1 MTMISESNS
10 TISNTEYRRTINEY
24 NKSEIKRSISNYMGK
39 RVLREYSE
47 LSNKYINS
55 YISVVYNEE
64 TNTLKMSVMNY
75 SNDKMQ
81 SYSFVIDKKYPFAP
95 PAIYYNNKSYR
106 NLLEMPSERFK
117 DNLQKITNKKCLCCQ
132 SFICKFNWGPAV
144 TLSTIIHEIDKNRNY
159 KKKVVISILIDQ
171 IKEKYLID
179 DIDIRSYL
187 M

>member
-1 MTMISESNS
+1 MISYSNL
-10 TISNTEYRRTINEY
+10 TISNAEYRRTINEY
-24 NKSEIKRSISNYMGK
+24 NKSEIKRSISNYMEK

-55 YISVVYNEE
+55 YISVIYNEE
-64 TNTLKMSVMNY
+64 INMLKISIMNY

-81 SYSFVIDKKYPFAP
+81 SYSFVIDKNYPFTP
-95 PAIYYNNKSYR
+95 PAIYYNNKCYSS
-106 NLLEMPSERFK
+106 LLKMPSERFK
-117 DNLQKITNKKCLCCQ
+117 DNLQKITNKQCLCCQ

-144 TLSTIIHEIDKNRNY
+144 TMNIIISEIDRNRNY
-159 KKKVVISILIDQ
+159 KRKVVITILIDQ

-179 DIDIRSYL
+179 DIDIVSYL